1 MGPGWALS
9 KRPDTALGRQVGHA
23 GHAGHAGP
31 GPEGHADGQA
41 TGCR

>member
-23 GHAGHAGP
+23 GHAGP